1 MPEKQAPPW
10 RRLRVPKSVW
20 RVLSFVAAAV
30 VLYVFV
36 SQWNRWEGDARW
48 QTTDDAYLQADLTP
62 LSAQIPGYVQA
73 VPVQDYAAVKAGQLL
88 VQIDAAQYRADVEQ
102 AQANVVAAQAQ
113 IEQVQAQFPLLQ
125 ANLRAALATADATAA
140 QLVQSG
146 RDLTRARRLLTT
158 GSSSTQDVEKSE
170 TSRAQL
176 TAQLAAN
183 RAQAD
188 AVDRQINLL
197 HAQLDAAKAALLAR
211 QAALKLAQINLGY
224 TRITAPEDGVI
235 GLRQVFPGQ
244 FIAAGTQ
251 VTTLSKLPHVY
262 VLANYKET
270 QLTHV
275 RVGQEATVTVDSFPG
290 ARLRGHVAAISPAS
304 GAQLALLPPDNA
316 TGNFTKI
323 VQRIAVKIVIDDPG
337 ELAWLLRPG
346 MSAVPSIDTASG
358 TQSTS
363 VPQS

>member
-1 MPEKQAPPW
+1 MAEKHLPPW
-10 RRLRVPKSVW
+10 RRFRLPVSVW
-20 RVLSFVAAAV
+20 RVLSFLAAAL
-30 VLYVFV
+30 VLYLLV

-62 LSAQIPGYVQA
+62 LSAQVAGYVQA
-73 VPVQDYAAVKAGQLL
+73 VPVQDYASVKAGQLI
-88 VQIDAAQYRADVEQ
+88 VQIDDAQYRAEAEQ
-102 AQANVVAAQAQ
+102 AAAEVVAAEAQ
-113 IEQVQAQFPLLQ
+113 IEQVQARFPLLG
-125 ANLRAALATADATAA
+125 ANLHAALATADATAA
-140 QLVQSG
+140 QLIQSG
-146 RDLTRARRLLTT
+146 RDLARARRLLSS
-158 GSSSTQDVEKSE
+158 GSSSTEQVEKAE
-170 TSRAQL
+170 TARAQL

-188 AVDRQINLL
+188 AVSRQINLL
-197 HAQLDAAKAALLAR
+197 HAQLDSAKAALLAR
-211 QAALKLAQINLGY
+211 RAALRLAQINLGY

-275 RVGQEATVTVDSFPG
+275 RVGQAATVTVDSFPG

-304 GAQLALLPPDNA
+304 GGQLALLPPDNA

-337 ELAWLLRPG
+337 RLAALLRPG
-346 MSAVPSIDTASG
+346 MSAVPSIDTDSG
-358 TQSTS
+358 
-363 VPQS
+363 PQS

>member
-1 MPEKQAPPW
+1 MLGIKALLLRFRLPRSLW
-10 RRLRVPKSVW
+10 RT
-20 RVLSFVAAAV
+20 LSFVAAAL
-30 VLYVFV
+30 VLYLFA

-48 QTTDDAYLQADLTP
+48 QTTDDAFLQADLTP
-62 LSAQIPGYVQA
+62 LSAQVPGYVQA
-73 VPVQDYAAVKAGQLL
+73 VPVQDYASVKAGQAI
-88 VQIDAAQYRADVEQ
+88 VQIDDSQYRAKVEQ
-102 AQANVVAAQAQ
+102 AEADVVAAEAQ
-113 IEQVQAQFPLLQ
+113 IEQVQAQFPLQ
-125 ANLRAALATADATAA
+125 EANLHVALANADATAA

-146 RDLTRARRLLTT
+146 RDLARAQRLLTT
-158 GSSSTQDVEKSE
+158 GSSSTEEVEKAE
-170 TSRAQL
+170 TARQQLSAQL
-176 TAQLAAN
+176 TAN

-188 AVDRQINLL
+188 VVSRQIQLL
-197 HAQLDAAKAALLAR
+197 HAQLDAAKAALLAK

-235 GLRQVFPGQ
+235 GLRQVFAGQ

-275 RVGQEATVTVDSFPG
+275 RVGQAATVTVDSFPG
-290 ARLRGHVAAISPAS
+290 AKLHGHVVAISPAS

-323 VQRIAVKIVIDDPG
+323 VQRIAVKIVIDDPAG
-337 ELAWLLRPG
+337 LAALLRAG
-346 MSAVPSIDTASG
+346 MSVEPSIDTHSG
-358 TQSTS
+358 PRS
-363 VPQS
+363 

>member
-1 MPEKQAPPW
+1 MPEKHAPPW
-10 RRLRVPKSVW
+10 GRIRVPGILW
-20 RVLSFVAAAV
+20 RVLAFVAAAV
-30 VLYVFV
+30 VLYLFV

-62 LSAQIPGYVQA
+62 LSAQVPGYVQA
-73 VPVQDYAAVKAGQLL
+73 VPVQDYARVKAGQLI
-88 VQIDAAQYRADVEQ
+88 VQLDDAQYRADAEQ
-102 AQANVVAAQAQ
+102 AAAQVVAAEAQ
-113 IEQVQAQFPLLQ
+113 IEQVQAQFPLLG
-125 ANLRAALATADATAA
+125 ANLRAASATADATAA
-140 QLVQSG
+140 QLIQSG
-146 RDLTRARRLLTT
+146 RDLARARRLLSS
-158 GSSSTQDVEKSE
+158 GSSSTEEVEKAE
-170 TSRAQL
+170 TARAQL

-188 AVDRQINLL
+188 AVSRQIALL
-197 HAQLDAAKAALLAR
+197 RAQLDSAKAALLAR
-211 QAALKLAQINLGY
+211 QAALRLAQINLGY

-275 RVGQEATVTVDSFPG
+275 RIGQAATVTVDSFPG
-290 ARLRGHVAAISPAS
+290 ARLRGHVVAISPAS

-323 VQRIAVKIVIDDPG
+323 VQRIAVKIAIDDPG
-337 ELAWLLRPG
+337 RLAALLRPG
-346 MSAVPSIDTASG
+346 MSAVPSIDTHSG
-358 TQSTS
+358 PHS
-363 VPQS
+363 